1 MGLNGKFFQPY
12 SQYPV
17 RAWAYVW
24 SRLSIVIMNIIII
37 AIILK
42 YMNMN
47 YDGNETIEFNLFLK
61 PNVIHLS
68 DPIGFQGSNIVN
80 PYVYLGYMPCIF

>member
-1 MGLNGKFFQPY
+1 MVPNGKFSQPY

-17 RAWAYVW
+17 QAWPYMW

-37 AIILK
+37 AFILK
-42 YMNMN
+42 YLSMN
-47 YDGNETIEFNLFLK
+47 YDANKMIKFNLFLK
-61 PNVIHLS
+61 VNVILLS

-80 PYVYLGYMPCIF
+80 PNISRIHEAQQ